1 MLESAVRF
9 LHLFAALLLLLTL
22 AACTVT
28 RQTQPNVIV
37 IMTDDQPYGLTAA
50 MPNVQNLLA
59 DRGVRFENAF
69 ATTGLCCPAR
79 TTVLR
84 GQYVHNHEVLSNGGP
99 QGGFP
104 KFYQTGYE
112 ASTLA
117 TWLQGAGYRTALMG
131 KYLNA
136 YPYGP
141 PEDDP
146 PDYTAPRDSYIPPG
160 WGEWF
165 GFYDVPKDPNNT
177 PYRMYG
183 YRVNE
188 DGRARWYG
196 NRADEYQTD
205 VLAERATNFVRQ
217 SGRNSTPFFLF
228 LTPTAPHFPTIP
240 AARHIG
246 RFADLQAPR
255 SPAFNEADTSD
266 KPRWVQAAPRFSEAK
281 VAELDKVYRRQ
292 AEMLL
297 AVDEMVGALVE
308 TLIGTGELQNTYIIF
323 TSDQGFHSGEH
334 RLSKMKLTPYA
345 ATSQIPLIIRGPGV
359 PEGAVREQLVLNT
372 DLAPTI
378 AGLVGAPVP
387 EFVDGRTLEP
397 LWQEEAPAWRQTS
410 LAEFWPRRAIEDY
423 GLEHLNVDVTVPT
436 YRAVRS
442 LTHLFVEYTYLDGTT
457 DGELYDLVNDPFEL
471 ENLYRR
477 TDPAVIA
484 AFSAHAARLQGCAA
498 RSCREAEDAAP
509 GGL

>member
-1 MLESAVRF
+1 MLESAVRP
-9 LHLFAALLLLLTL
+9 LRLLAASLLLLTL

-28 RQTQPNVIV
+28 RQTKPNVIV
-37 IMTDDQPYGLTAA
+37 IMTDDQPYSLTVA

-59 DRGVRFENAF
+59 ERGVQFGNAF
-69 ATTGLCCPAR
+69 TTNSLCCPAR
-79 TTVLR
+79 TSVLR

-117 TWLQGAGYRTALMG
+117 TWLQGAGYHTALMG

-146 PDYTAPRDSYIPPG
+146 PNYTAPRDSYVPPG
-160 WGEWF
+160 WSEWF
-165 GFYDVPKDPNNT
+165 GFYDVPLDPNNT

-205 VLAERATNFVRQ
+205 VLAERASDFVRR
-217 SGRNSTPFFLF
+217 SGRSNTPFFLY
-228 LTPTAPHFPTIP
+228 LAPTAPHLPTIP
-240 AARHIG
+240 AARHEG
-246 RFADLQAPR
+246 RFAGLQAPR

-266 KPRWVQAAPRFSEAK
+266 KPRWVRAVPRFSDAK
-281 VAELDKVYRRQ
+281 VARLDDVYRRQ

-297 AVDEMVGALVE
+297 AVDELVGALVE
-308 TLIGTGELQNTYIIF
+308 TLLGTGELGNTYIVF
-323 TSDQGFHSGEH
+323 TSDHGFHAGEH
-334 RLSKMKLTPYA
+334 RLGEMKLTPYA
-345 ATSQIPLIIRGPGV
+345 ASTQIPLLIRGPGV
-359 PEGAVREQLVLNT
+359 PEGVVREELVLNT

-397 LWQEEAPAWRQTS
+397 LWQQQSPAWRRTS
-410 LAEFWPRRAIEDY
+410 LTEFWPRRAIEDY
-423 GLEHLNVDVTVPT
+423 GLEHLNVNVTVPT

-442 LTHLFVEYTYLDGTT
+442 LRHLFVEYTYQDGTT
-457 DGELYDLVNDPFEL
+457 EGELYDLVNDPFEL
-471 ENLYRR
+471 ENLYNR

-484 AFSAHAARLQGCAA
+484 AFSAHAERLQRCRAA
-498 RSCREAEDAAP
+498 GCREAEDAAP
-509 GGL
+509 EGF